1 MSVIEGFLVRLGFDI
16 DQDGQLKFGDA
27 IENAR
32 TRLMGIGKA
41 AVATGAAITAA
52 FTKASYE
59 VNDSFNFARS
69 VGSSIKG
76 ISTLEKAVERV
87 GGSAESVR
95 ASFSALADKLK
106 LPNAR
111 ELYAQ
116 YGVEVMDETTGHY
129 RDTSEIFLDLTK
141 KIRETAETQGVATA
155 RSMAEAMG
163 LGAVVDDIL
172 KAEFLEELERAAKF
186 AGVFSDEIQD
196 GAKASHRFSNEA
208 STSFALVTD
217 SVKAF
222 TAQVTETLGL
232 DTKLSKFND
241 DLAVNLQE
249 LLTAEINL
257 IKDSDGVLDFAQKQ
271 LFDVLDYKDE
281 ERLKRLQAKI
291 DDGSATQE
299 ERQEYAKL
307 AEEKRHRDVARKVGG
322 SDEKAKAEKWAD
334 FYGDTEKT
342 QKYAYADEG
351 STTARMAEDK
361 PTASLDEAEIAEQM
375 KIAEDDSDVAR
386 MIELTKAQEELRR
399 RKALLS
405 APPEEV
411 KPTEV
416 KTVIVGD
423 QATEEQKPSSDGV
436 SKPVSDPVRPNQEP
450 QKNIP
455 ARTQPEQALTG
466 KAPQPKATQ
475 VALTEKP
482 QPPRDLPPS
491 VSGVKPNPQEVESD
505 RVLRLEP
512 ESLSIKGSPFENVRG
527 IRNNNPGNLEASRL
541 ATGREEGHGG
551 RFVTFETPELGY
563 RAMAEQL
570 KAYQNAGLENLASII
585 GKWAPGHENNTG
597 AYIQSVAKQMTE
609 ALGVDVGARSRL
621 NLSDPAVLKALTDAM
636 INQENGMGAA
646 QYFQGSAFTAAIEAA
661 AASTWK
667 SRAVTAADKV
677 PSRGQTINVT
687 QNIHID
693 GAQDPALTGR
703 KVAEAG
709 MSLST
714 GRNLGS
720 NLS

>member
-1 MSVIEGFLVRLGFDI
+1 MASVIEGFLVRLGFDI

-95 ASFSALADKLK
+95 SSFSALAENLK
-106 LPNAR
+106 LPNAE
-111 ELYAQ
+111 ELYGQ
-116 YGVEVMDETTGHY
+116 FGVDVIDKTTGKY

-163 LGAVVDDIL
+163 LGSAFDAIM
-172 KAEFLEELERAAKF
+172 KKEFPEELERAAKF

-196 GAKASHRFSNEA
+196 GAEASHRFSNEA

-222 TAQVTETLGL
+222 TAQVTKTLGL

-257 IKDSDGVLDFAQKQ
+257 IKDSDGFLDFAQKQ

-299 ERQEYAKL
+299 ERKEYAEL

-334 FYGDTEKT
+334 FFGDTEKT
-342 QKYAYADEG
+342 QKYAFADEG
-351 STTARMAEDK
+351 SITARMDEEK
-361 PTASLDEAEIAEQM
+361 PTALLDETEIAEEM
-375 KIAEDDSDVAR
+375 RIAAENGDTAR
-386 MIELTKAQEELRR
+386 MKELIAAQKELNR
-399 RKALLS
+399 RKAMLA
-405 APPEEV
+405 APAEGINVPD
-411 KPTEV
+411 V
-416 KTVIVGD
+416 KTVTVGD
-423 QATEEQKPSSDGV
+423 VAPS
-436 SKPVSDPVRPNQEP
+436 
-450 QKNIP
+450 
-455 ARTQPEQALTG
+455 A
-466 KAPQPKATQ
+466 
-475 VALTEKP
+475 
-482 QPPRDLPPS
+482 
-491 VSGVKPNPQEVESD
+491 
-505 RVLRLEP
+505 
-512 ESLSIKGSPFENVRG
+512 KGTRFENVRG
-527 IRNNNPGNLEASRL
+527 IRNNNPGNLEASYL
-541 ATGREEGHGG
+541 ASGREAGHGG
-551 RFVTFETPELGY
+551 RFVTFDTPELGY

-570 KAYQNAGLENLASII
+570 KAYQNAGLENLTEII
-585 GKWAPGHENNTG
+585 GKWAPGNENNTE
-597 AYIQSVAKQMTE
+597 AYIDSVAKQMSE
-609 ALGVDVGARSRL
+609 ALGTEVGARDRL

-636 INQENGMGAA
+636 INHENGMGAA
-646 QYFQGSAFTAAIEAA
+646 QYFQGSAFTAAIESAA
-661 AASTWK
+661 AASWK
-667 SRAVTAADKV
+667 SRAVSANDRV
-677 PSRGQTINVT
+677 PSSGQTINVT

-693 GAQDPALTGR
+693 GAQDPTLTGK

-714 GRNLGS
+714 GRKLGS